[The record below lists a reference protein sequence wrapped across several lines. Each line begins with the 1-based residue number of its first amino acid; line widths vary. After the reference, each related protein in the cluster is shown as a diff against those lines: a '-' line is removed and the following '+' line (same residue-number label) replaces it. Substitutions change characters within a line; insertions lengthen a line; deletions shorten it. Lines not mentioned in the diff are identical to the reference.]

1 MKIFPAI
8 DLRNGDVVRLLKG
21 DYNQMTVYGEN
32 PLEVA
37 EEFEDAGAE
46 YLHVVDLDGA
56 IDGSQPNF
64 AAVKDIIEGTGL
76 KVEIGGGIRN
86 EDIIVDYAQIG
97 ALRVIIGTMAITDPD
112 FTEQMVRKHGR
123 NVAVGVDIN
132 DGKVAIKGW
141 TEVTDKTVDEM
152 CGELVDYGV
161 RTMICTDISKDGAME
176 GTNIELYRR
185 LQEEYGD
192 YIDIIASG
200 NMTVWGNL
208 LFLGFVASTGGYLL
222 WNWVM
227 RNLGAMKSTNY
238 IYLQPLISMLA
249 GYVIL
254 RERITFMAIAGAVI
268 LITGTILAVRKKRSK
283 A

>member
-8 DLRNGDVVRLLKG
+8 DLRDGEVVRLLKG

-86 EDIIVDYAQIG
+86 ENIIKDYAQIG
-97 ALRVIIGTMAITDPD
+97 ALRVIIGTMAIKDPE
-112 FTEQMVRKHGR
+112 FTSRMIKKHGK
-123 NVAVGVDIN
+123 NVAVGVDIS

-141 TEVTDKTVDEM
+141 TEVTDKTVDDM
-152 CGELVDYGV
+152 CQELIDYGV
-161 RTMICTDISKDGAME
+161 RTIICTDISKDGAME

-185 LQEEYGD
+185 LVEEYGD
-192 YIDIIASG
+192 YVDIIASG
-200 NMTVWGNL
+200 GI
-208 LFLGFVASTGGYLL
+208 STMDDLEKLEEIGVDSVIIGRALYNGALDL
-222 WNWVM
+222 AEVM
-227 RNLGAMKSTNY
+227 EKFSD
-238 IYLQPLISMLA
+238 
-249 GYVIL
+249 
-254 RERITFMAIAGAVI
+254 
-268 LITGTILAVRKKRSK
+268 
-283 A
+283 

>member
-8 DLRNGDVVRLLKG
+8 DLRDGDVVRLLKG

-56 IDGSQPNF
+56 IDGSTPNF
-64 AAVKDIIEGTGL
+64 AAVKEIIEGTGL

-97 ALRVIIGTMAITDPD
+97 ALRVIIGTMAIKDPE
-112 FTEQMVRKHGR
+112 FTARMIKKHGR
-123 NVAVGVDIN
+123 NVAVGVDIS

-141 TEVTDKTVDEM
+141 TEVTDKAVDDM
-152 CGELVDYGV
+152 CGELVDCGV
-161 RTMICTDISKDGAME
+161 HTIICTDISKDGAME

-192 YIDIIASG
+192 YVDIIASG
-200 NMTVWGNL
+200 GI
-208 LFLGFVASTGGYLL
+208 STMDDLEKLYEIGVDGVIIGRALYNGALDL
-222 WNWVM
+222 ADVM
-227 RNLGAMKSTNY
+227 NSF
-238 IYLQPLISMLA
+238 SD
-249 GYVIL
+249 
-254 RERITFMAIAGAVI
+254 
-268 LITGTILAVRKKRSK
+268 
-283 A
+283 

>member
-1 MKIFPAI
+1 MKIFLAI
-8 DLRNGDVVRLLKG
+8 DLRDGDVVRLLKG

-56 IDGSQPNF
+56 IDGSTPNF
-64 AAVKDIIEGTGL
+64 AAVQEIIEGTGL

-97 ALRVIIGTMAITDPD
+97 ALRVIIGTMAIKDPE
-112 FTEQMVRKHGR
+112 FTQRMIKKHGR
-123 NVAVGVDIN
+123 NVAVGVDIV

-141 TEVTDKTVDEM
+141 TEVTDKTVDDM
-152 CGELVDYGV
+152 CQELIDDGV
-161 RTMICTDISKDGAME
+161 RTIICTDISKDGAME

-192 YIDIIASG
+192 YVDIIASG
-200 NMTVWGNL
+200 GI
-208 LFLGFVASTGGYLL
+208 STMDDLEKLYEIGVDGVIIGRALYNGALDL
-222 WNWVM
+222 AEVM
-227 RNLGAMKSTNY
+227 SNFSD
-238 IYLQPLISMLA
+238 
-249 GYVIL
+249 
-254 RERITFMAIAGAVI
+254 
-268 LITGTILAVRKKRSK
+268 
-283 A
+283 

>member
-21 DYNQMTVYGEN
+21 DYNKMTVYGEN

-97 ALRVIIGTMAITDPD
+97 ALRVIIGTMAIKDPE
-112 FTEQMVRKHGR
+112 FTARMIKKHGR

-200 NMTVWGNL
+200 GI
-208 LFLGFVASTGGYLL
+208 STMDDLEKLYEIGVDGVIIGRALYNGALDL
-222 WNWVM
+222 ADVM
-227 RNLGAMKSTNY
+227 NSF
-238 IYLQPLISMLA
+238 SD
-249 GYVIL
+249 
-254 RERITFMAIAGAVI
+254 
-268 LITGTILAVRKKRSK
+268 
-283 A
+283 

>member
-200 NMTVWGNL
+200 GI
-208 LFLGFVASTGGYLL
+208 STMDDLEKLYEIGVDGVIIGRALYNGALDL
-222 WNWVM
+222 SDVM
-227 RNLGAMKSTNY
+227 NSF
-238 IYLQPLISMLA
+238 SD
-249 GYVIL
+249 
-254 RERITFMAIAGAVI
+254 
-268 LITGTILAVRKKRSK
+268 
-283 A
+283 

>member
-200 NMTVWGNL
+200 GI
-208 LFLGFVASTGGYLL
+208 STMDDLEKLYEIGVDGVIIGRALYNGALDL
-222 WNWVM
+222 ADVM
-227 RNLGAMKSTNY
+227 NSF
-238 IYLQPLISMLA
+238 SD
-249 GYVIL
+249 
-254 RERITFMAIAGAVI
+254 
-268 LITGTILAVRKKRSK
+268 
-283 A
+283 

>member
-8 DLRNGDVVRLLKG
+8 DLRNGEVVRLLKG

-86 EDIIVDYAQIG
+86 EDIIKDYAQIG
-97 ALRVIIGTMAITDPD
+97 ALRVIIGTMAIKDPE
-112 FTEQMVRKHGR
+112 FTSRMIKKHGR
-123 NVAVGVDIN
+123 NVAVGVDIS

-152 CGELVDYGV
+152 CQELIDYGV
-161 RTMICTDISKDGAME
+161 RTIICTDISKDGAME

-192 YIDIIASG
+192 YVDIIASG
-200 NMTVWGNL
+200 GI
-208 LFLGFVASTGGYLL
+208 STMDDLEKLYEIGVDGVIIGRALYNGALDL
-222 WNWVM
+222 ADVM
-227 RNLGAMKSTNY
+227 S
-238 IYLQPLISMLA
+238 SFS
-249 GYVIL
+249 
-254 RERITFMAIAGAVI
+254 E
-268 LITGTILAVRKKRSK
+268 
-283 A
+283 

>member
-8 DLRNGDVVRLLKG
+8 DLRDGDVVRLLKG

-97 ALRVIIGTMAITDPD
+97 ALRVIIGTMAIKDPD
-112 FTEQMVRKHGR
+112 FTQRMIKKHGR

-200 NMTVWGNL
+200 GI
-208 LFLGFVASTGGYLL
+208 STMDDLEKLYDIGVDGVIIGRALYNGALDL
-222 WNWVM
+222 SDVM
-227 RNLGAMKSTNY
+227 NSF
-238 IYLQPLISMLA
+238 SD
-249 GYVIL
+249 
-254 RERITFMAIAGAVI
+254 
-268 LITGTILAVRKKRSK
+268 
-283 A
+283 